1 MFRGFVLQFFGS
13 LAQSDI
19 SLDGPAGLLHVR
31 VSKAIG
37 WFELIGHQQLVHV
50 WIRTYGS
57 SLECTFLQFNSMF
70 ISIVVMV
77 LCLSLSLSL
86 SLSLDA

>member
-37 WFELIGHQQLVHV
+37 WFELIGHGGQQLVHV
-50 WIRTYGS
+50 WNR
-57 SLECTFLQFNSMF
+57 
-70 ISIVVMV
+70 
-77 LCLSLSLSL
+77 
-86 SLSLDA
+86 A